1 MTPLRNPQQAGEP
14 RQAELEQS
22 KRAQDLPIRARE
34 VEAFDF
40 RGPWFT
46 SKTAAAYLCC
56 SSVKAF
62 YEWRRRHG
70 IVTRNNG
77 TVAKADLDRALRLKR
92 RPHRMHPRSLANLRL
107 RRR

>member
-1 MTPLRNPQQAGEP
+1 MTPLRLQPVEPVAQADARRDDQPQ
-14 RQAELEQS
+14 
-22 KRAQDLPIRARE
+22 
-34 VEAFDF
+34 EAFDF

-56 SSVKAF
+56 PSVKAF

-70 IVTRNNG
+70 IVPRNNG

-107 RRR
+107 RRG